1 MSFCARPCVAHECIA
16 FDSKEY
22 LESGRV
28 LGVAEWP
35 TTLIQIVWCLTTL
48 PSWSASWQQLQSA
61 APAGNI
67 CKHALLPLPQADIH
81 ASPLLYKAQ
90 AFFVAAS
97 TRAQKSLCAKL
108 PSRQTFSGFPTQ
120 AICCTDSSRLS
131 TVRLPCNFRSV
142 SRQDV
147 ARSETLSPAWR
158 LALIRYRHRPRRQ
171 WYAPTWSLLGACITW
186 GTSAFHTPC
195 PKFYAEASISGQAFA
210 RTVQHQAH
218 CRHTALAGEMC
229 SSYHPYARLQSLPDS

>member
-1 MSFCARPCVAHECIA
+1 MHPHCFTKHRLFSLLHPREHKNPSVLNCHRARP
-16 FDSKEY
+16 F
-22 LESGRV
+22 
-28 LGVAEWP
+28 
-35 TTLIQIVWCLTTL
+35 Q
-48 PSWSASWQQLQSA
+48 ASQRRRYA
-61 APAGNI
+61 A
-67 CKHALLPLPQADIH
+67 L
-81 ASPLLYKAQ
+81 
-90 AFFVAAS
+90 
-97 TRAQKSLCAKL
+97 
-108 PSRQTFSGFPTQ
+108 
-120 AICCTDSSRLS
+120 DSSRLS

-229 SSYHPYARLQSLPDS
+229 SSYHPYARLQPLPDS